1 MKITDESAKTT
12 GETAGKTISKT
23 AEKTVE
29 KKTMKAAVWYG
40 DNDVR
45 IEELPIPEIG
55 EEEALLKVR
64 AAGVCVTDY
73 HIISGKLRIGQ
84 PPNVQ
89 GHEICG
95 EVVKINTKRKDIAI
109 GQRCV
114 VATSLGCGHCEYC
127 REGKQYICKDSG
139 EIGYYPHHGGYAEY
153 VKVPVGAIVP
163 ITDEVDDESAAILES
178 AVCPTE
184 SLMRIGVPFG
194 GTVFVAGVGPAGLAF
209 ITVAK
214 SLGARKVVAMVRGER
229 NAERAKKFGAT
240 DVIDCLKEDVKTK
253 LEEINGGELA
263 DVTIEATGAPAVI
276 TAMPE
281 YTKKGGKIILYGI
294 PGDGETVMLPIKK
307 LICEEMTVYGAVG
320 NTKAWYP
327 LVKMIADGR
336 IDIRKF
342 VTHRFKLDEINK
354 AFELYKQ
361 HDKELIKAVIEFN

>member
-1 MKITDESAKTT
+1 MKNAANKTAKTA
-12 GETAGKTISKT
+12 GETADKTISKT
-23 AEKTVE
+23 AGKT
-29 KKTMKAAVWYG
+29 TMKAAVWYG

-95 EVVKINTKRKDIAI
+95 EVVGINTKRKDIAI

-114 VATSLGCGHCEYC
+114 VATSLGC
-127 REGKQYICKDSG
+127 G

-194 GTVFVAGVGPAGLAF
+194 GTVFVAGVGPAGIAF

-281 YTKKGGKIILYGI
+281 YTKKGGKIILYGT

-354 AFELYKQ
+354 VFELYKQ
-361 HDKELIKAVIEFN
+361 RDKELIKAVIKFN